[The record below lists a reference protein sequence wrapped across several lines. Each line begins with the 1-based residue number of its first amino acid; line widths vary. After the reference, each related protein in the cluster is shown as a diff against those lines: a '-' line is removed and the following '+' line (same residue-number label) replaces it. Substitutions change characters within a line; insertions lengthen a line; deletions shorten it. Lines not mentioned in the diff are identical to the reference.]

1 MQNLIYCCSMNNV
14 TQILHEIEQ
23 GDSTAAGQLL
33 PLVYEELRQLARARM
48 ASERPDH
55 TLQPTA
61 LVHEAYVRLVDTD
74 KARHWE
80 SRKHFFAAAAEAMRR
95 VLIDHARQHA
105 AGKRG
110 GHRRRIAAEDFA
122 AQMPADPDVLL
133 DLDAGLSR
141 LAEEEPQA
149 AELVKL
155 RLFAGLSVAEA
166 GDLLGLSRTATY
178 RNWEFVRSWFAVW
191 SKPDSDG

>member
-1 MQNLIYCCSMNNV
+1 
-14 TQILHEIEQ
+14 
-23 GDSTAAGQLL
+23 
-33 PLVYEELRQLARARM
+33 M

-61 LVHEAYVRLVDTD
+61 LVHEAYVRLVDTEE
-74 KARHWE
+74 ARHWE

-95 VLIDHARQHA
+95 VLIDHARGHA

-110 GHRRRIAAEDFA
+110 GNRRRIEADDFA
-122 AQMPADPDVLL
+122 AQMTADTDLLL
-133 DLDAGLSR
+133 DLDEGLSR

-155 RLFAGLSVAEA
+155 RLFAGLSVTEA
-166 GDLLGLSRTATY
+166 GDLLGLSRTAAY
-178 RNWEFVRSWFAVW
+178 RNWDFVRSWFAVW
-191 SKPDSDG
+191 SEPDSG